1 MTASLP
7 TSDLRLALIS
17 WKSELLSLAVKFPE
31 NFTASIVE
39 QRLAAMDAAL
49 LAIDGSITTTLSANP

>member
-17 WKSELLSLAVKFPE
+17 WQTELLSLAIKFPE

-39 QRLAAMDAAL
+39 KRLAAIEDAL